1 MIVRRF
7 LSGLFLSTLLVLL
20 WIPLAAQDMKVQN
33 LVVEDVADDD
43 GTGLQISWEPLPKEA
58 RIIEYRVYRGI
69 SSDSLFYI
77 GRIPVNPKTGVAS
90 DRMYFYDKSYNY
102 FLDVRASG
110 KLKKEKQQ
118 APDSPLY
125 QELPKDLSITGPML
139 KHYRILGVIPKKE
152 FYYHTTKIE
161 REAPAEEEAEGD
173 LEEGEGEEEDEGP
186 EIETYA
192 GLAIR
197 QLTMYKKLIPDHE
210 YLYTVLAVDQTGK
223 FLPYCEP
230 QAGTPRNNAPEKTKE
245 FYSVYVNDIHRLQF
259 EWSLPLNN
267 DDIRSHN
274 VYMMHKDDLPVFQQ
288 YVAQLKQQEK
298 NLLASKI
305 DTSAVIPEIEN
316 PVENPA
322 QRIFT
327 RPTAYPYTSVKTC
340 YVDMTQDENG
350 AWAIQD
356 EDNRINVPI
365 DPEMMGD
372 YLFVFSLIEY
382 PDENYPG
389 FETFSDP
396 IVTKTISDAD
406 LPALPAITVEDKE
419 NDKGDYNTVFW
430 GKPIVNLTKA
440 VIISED
446 REEDEDGELIRS
458 TIKKLLV
465 NYETQTNKHFK
476 IYNMYFDVFD
486 KDGNQIDT
494 VNEFYQDNK
503 IKVSASNGYNLKD
516 GVTISM
522 RFKTNHDEEIGDDY
536 VLTQEL
542 FFNDTSRSMEP
553 GKLMHGAE
561 IVDDYYY
568 MITKQPANSA
578 NFREAK
584 KLSGFMRQLDDTINY
599 ERSIFKGVSEYDAD
613 KGIVLVSTSL
623 SVNYDYENEAS
634 ISIPIYGSVLEEDK
648 KDAQEIVDEYTAKR
662 DSAATDAEKDHF
674 QMYIDHYSAQLDNE
688 ILAKAAQIKDD
699 KKRNH
704 FIAKIREKAA
714 RNFKY
719 RMIKSDGQAAFR
731 MSEVYK
737 DAKGNERFFPVSNWF
752 DTSKWAM
759 LIATIIFGGM
769 VFFMISRARKGHD
782 FYLRPIAG
790 IEEIDN
796 AIGRA
801 TEMGRPI
808 LFVPSMSGLNDVATL
823 AALAILGKVAKK
835 AAEYDTKLIVPC
847 RDYIVMPI
855 AQEIVKEA
863 HYEAGRPDTYDKGS
877 VFFLTTSQFA
887 YVAGVNGIMI
897 RERTA
902 TNFYLGMFYAES
914 LIMTETGSTTG
925 AIQISG
931 TDAVTQIP
939 FFITTCDYTLIGEE
953 LYAAAAYL
961 AREPLMLGTLKAQ
974 DYAKF
979 IILALVIIGTALSSS
994 HLTFFIRAFP
1004 DK

>member
-7 LSGLFLSTLLVLL
+7 LSGLFLSALLILL
-20 WIPLAAQDMKVQN
+20 CIPLSAQDTTVQN
-33 LVVEDVADDD
+33 LVVEDVPDDD

-90 DRMYFYDKSYNY
+90 DRMYYYDKSYNY

-118 APDSPLY
+118 PEGSPLY
-125 QELPKDLSITGPML
+125 QELPKDLSVTGPML
-139 KHYRILGVIPKKE
+139 EHYRILGVIPKKE
-152 FYYHTTKIE
+152 FYYHTTKVEQEI
-161 REAPAEEEAEGD
+161 PQEEDDESAD
-173 LEEGEGEEEDEGP
+173 ADDEGEDEDEGP
-186 EIETYA
+186 DMETYA
-192 GLAIR
+192 GLKIR

-210 YLYTVLAVDQTGK
+210 YYYTVLAVNKTGK
-223 FLPYCEP
+223 FLPHCEP
-230 QAGTPRNNAPEKTKE
+230 GSGIPRNNAPEKTKE
-245 FYSVYVNDIHRLQF
+245 FYSVYVSDINRLQF

-267 DDIRSHN
+267 DDIRTHN
-274 VYMMHKDDLPVFQQ
+274 VYMMHKNDLPMFEQ
-288 YVAQLKQQEK
+288 YVKQIKQQESD
-298 NLLASKI
+298 LLASKI
-305 DTSAVIPEIEN
+305 DTSFVIPPIEN

-322 QRIFT
+322 QLIFS
-327 RPTAYPYTSVKTC
+327 RSTAYPYTSVKTC
-340 YVDMTQDENG
+340 LVDIETNDDGTMH
-350 AWAIQD
+350 IFD
-356 EDNRINVPI
+356 EDNRIDVPFNPAMI
-365 DPEMMGD
+365 DD
-372 YLFVFSLIEY
+372 YMFVFSLREY
-382 PDENYPG
+382 PDDNYPG
-389 FETFSDP
+389 YETFSDP
-396 IVTKTISDAD
+396 IDTKVITDAG
-406 LPALPAITVEDKE
+406 LPYLPAITVEDRE
-419 NDKGDYNTVFW
+419 NDKGDYNTVYW
-430 GKPIVNLTKA
+430 GLPIVNLTKA
-440 VIISED
+440 VILTEE
-446 REEDEDGELIRS
+446 REEDEDGNLIRS
-458 TIKKLLV
+458 DIQELLV
-465 NYETQTNKHFK
+465 NYEMQTNKHFK
-476 IYNMYFDVFD
+476 IYNIYFDVRD
-486 KDGNQIDT
+486 KDGNLIEE

-503 IKVSASNGYNLKD
+503 FKFSTSNGYNLKN

-522 RFKTNHDEEIGDDY
+522 RFKTNHDEELGEDY
-536 VLTQEL
+536 TLSQNL
-542 FFNDTSRSMEP
+542 YFNDTSRSMEP
-553 GKLMHGAE
+553 EKLMHGDE

-568 MITKQPANSA
+568 MIIKQPDNSA

-584 KLSGFMRQLDDTINY
+584 KLSGFMRQLEDTVNY
-599 ERSIFKGVSEYDAD
+599 ERSIFKGVSKYDIE
-613 KGIVLVSTSL
+613 KNMVLVSPPM
-623 SVNYDYENEAS
+623 SVRYDFENDAS
-634 ISIPIYGSVLEEDK
+634 ISIPIYGSVFEENMEDY
-648 KDAQEIVDEYTAKR
+648 QETVDEYTAKR
-662 DSAATDAEKDHF
+662 DTAATQEEKDHF
-674 QMYIDHYSAQLDNE
+674 QMYIDHYSAQLKNE
-688 ILAKAAQIKDD
+688 DLMKAREFKSD
-699 KKRNH
+699 KNRNK
-704 FIAKIREKAA
+704 FIAGVRERAA
-714 RNFKY
+714 RNFCYK
-719 RMIKSDGQAAFR
+719 MIKSDGQAAFR
-731 MSEVYK
+731 MSEVYQ
-737 DAKGNERFFPVSNWF
+737 DANGNERFFPVSNWF
-752 DTSKWAM
+752 DTTKWAM
-759 LIATIIFGGM
+759 LIASIIFGGM
-769 VFFMISRARKGHD
+769 VFIMIRRARKGHD

-835 AAEYDTKLIVPC
+835 AAEYDTRIIVPC

-863 HYEAGRPDTYDKGS
+863 HFEAGRPDTYDKGS

-961 AREPLMLGTLKAQ
+961 AREPLLLGTLKAQ

-979 IILALVIIGTALSSS
+979 IILALVVIGTALSSS
-994 HLTFFIRAFP
+994 HVTFFIRAFP
-1004 DK
+1004 EK

>member
-7 LSGLFLSTLLVLL
+7 LSGLFLSALLILVCV
-20 WIPLAAQDMKVQN
+20 PLAAQDMTVKS
-33 LVVEDVADDD
+33 LVVEDVPDDD

-58 RIIEYRVYRGI
+58 RIIEYRVYRGV
-69 SSDSLFYI
+69 SSDSLFFI

-118 APDSPLY
+118 PEDSPLY
-125 QELPKDLSITGPML
+125 QELPKDLAVTGPML

-152 FYYHTTKIE
+152 FYYHTTKVE
-161 REAPAEEEAEGD
+161 REVPDEEDGTADAEEEGD
-173 LEEGEGEEEDEGP
+173 EEDDGP
-186 EIETYA
+186 DVETYA
-192 GLAIR
+192 GLEIR
-197 QLTMYKKLIPDHE
+197 QLSMYKKLIPDHD
-210 YLYTVLAVDQTGK
+210 YYYTVLAVNKTGK

-230 QAGTPRNNAPEKTKE
+230 QKGAPRNNAPEKTKE
-245 FYSVYVNDIHRLQF
+245 FYSVYVSDLNRLQF

-267 DDIRSHN
+267 EDIRTHN
-274 VYMMHKDDLPVFQQ
+274 VYMMHKDDLPQFEQ
-288 YVAQLKQQEK
+288 YVKQIKQEEM

-305 DTSAVIPEIEN
+305 DTSAVIPPIEN
-316 PVENPA
+316 PVDNPA
-322 QRIFT
+322 TLIFT

-340 YVDMTQDENG
+340 LVDIEANEDGTMH
-350 AWAIQD
+350 IYD
-356 EDNRINVPI
+356 EDNGIDVPF
-365 DPEMMGD
+365 DPAMVGD

-389 FETFSDP
+389 YETFSEP
-396 IVTKTISDAD
+396 ILTKTITDSD
-406 LPALPAITVEDKE
+406 LPELPAITVEDKE
-419 NDKGDYNTVFW
+419 NDKGDYNTIYW
-430 GKPIVNLTKA
+430 GKPIVNLSKA
-440 VIISED
+440 VILKEQ
-446 REEDEDGELIRS
+446 REEDEEGNLIHS
-458 TIKKLLV
+458 NIEKLLV
-465 NYETQTNKHFK
+465 NYEMQTNKHYK
-476 IYNMYFDVFD
+476 VYSIYFDVFD
-486 KDGNQIDT
+486 KDGNLIDT

-503 IKVSASNGYNLKD
+503 IKISSSNGYNLKD
-516 GVTISM
+516 GVSLAI
-522 RFKTNHDEEIGDDY
+522 RFHTDHDD
-536 VLTQEL
+536 EL
-542 FFNDTSRSMEP
+542 GEGYTLSQDLYFNDISRSMEP
-553 GKLMHGAE
+553 GDLMHGDE

-568 MITKQPANSA
+568 MITKQPASSS

-584 KLSGFMRQLDDTINY
+584 KLTGFMRQLDDTINY
-599 ERSIFKGVSEYDAD
+599 ERSIFKGVSEYDLE
-613 KGIVLVSTSL
+613 KNMLLVSPPM
-623 SVNYDYENEAS
+623 SVRYDYENDTS
-634 ISIPIYGSVLEEDK
+634 ISIPIYGSVLEENMEDY
-648 KDAQEIVDEYTAKR
+648 QETVDEYTAKR
-662 DSAATDAEKDHF
+662 DSAATEQDKERY
-674 QMYIDHYSAQLDNE
+674 QMFIDHYSAQLNNE
-688 ILAKAAQIKDD
+688 DLKKARGFKSD
-699 KKRNH
+699 KNRNK
-704 FIAKIREKAA
+704 FIAGIREHAA

-731 MSEVYK
+731 MSEVYQ
-737 DAKGNERFFPVSNWF
+737 DANGNERFFPVPNWF

-759 LIATIIFGGM
+759 LIATVIFGFM
-769 VFFMISRARKGHD
+769 VFYMISRARKGHD

-808 LFVPSMSGLNDVATL
+808 LFVPSMSGISDVATL
-823 AALAILGKVAKK
+823 AALSILGKVAKK

-863 HYEAGRPDTYDKGS
+863 HYEAGRPDTFDKGS

-914 LIMTETGSTTG
+914 LIMTETGSNTG
-925 AIQISG
+925 AIQIAG

-961 AREPLMLGTLKAQ
+961 AREPLMMGTLKAQ